1 MSEIRK
7 GGALKSQKH
16 ARELSN
22 ESAANLSVTTSDAA
36 RATTASPSQLGS
48 SVDGRD
54 HADADADN
62 DGDVLRFDADGAARL
77 STSLSLGSAIGGSLG
92 LGAFSDIGVSDVAS
106 NSGEA
111 TLPPP
116 YANYLPGGA
125 RIAEE

>member
-7 GGALKSQKH
+7 GGGLKSQKH
-16 ARELSN
+16 AHARELSNSN
-22 ESAANLSVTTSDAA
+22 ESAANLSVTTDAA

-48 SVDGRD
+48 SVDGQ
-54 HADADADN
+54 HDADADS
-62 DGDVLRFDADGAARL
+62 GDVLRFDADGAARL